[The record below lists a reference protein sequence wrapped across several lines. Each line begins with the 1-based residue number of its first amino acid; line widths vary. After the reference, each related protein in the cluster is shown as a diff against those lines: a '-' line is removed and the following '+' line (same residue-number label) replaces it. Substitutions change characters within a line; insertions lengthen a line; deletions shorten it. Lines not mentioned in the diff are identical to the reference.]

1 MRGLEKELVDQERSL
16 KAQNVSLERKQH
28 ESWVSQRQEARRS
41 AEAQTEM
48 ATLRARLTVVESKLV
63 ERELELTAK
72 EEEVEALKGTVERV
86 TRASIGKQEPGR
98 DSVSSFFET
107 RARQFLISACT
118 VDCKFFL
125 DD

>member
-98 DSVSSFFET
+98 DSASSFFET
-107 RARQFLISACT
+107 TARQFLISACRLQN
-118 VDCKFFL
+118 FL
-125 DD
+125 